1 MSGEIGL
8 LAAVAMVWGIAL
20 GRRSM
25 ERAGLSPVLMY
36 LVAAS
41 LVVLGVCVG

>member
-1 MSGEIGL
+1 MSGEVAL
-8 LAAVAMVWGIAL
+8 LVGVTMVWGIAL

-41 LVVLGVCVG
+41 LVVLGVANG

>member
-1 MSGEIGL
+1 MSGLVVGI
-8 LAAVAMVWGIAL
+8 VMVWGIVL

-41 LVVLGVCVG
+41 LVVLGVASG